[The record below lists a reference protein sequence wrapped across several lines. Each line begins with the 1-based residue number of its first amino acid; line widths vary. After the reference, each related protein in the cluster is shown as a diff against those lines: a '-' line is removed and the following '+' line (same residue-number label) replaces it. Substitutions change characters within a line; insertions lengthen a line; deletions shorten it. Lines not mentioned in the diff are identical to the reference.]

1 MGRTQARE
9 GNPGVMAHGSRASSL
24 RASIAYAQ
32 GGYFLLTGLWPLLS
46 IKTFQLVTGPKTD
59 LWLVKTVG
67 VVVAAIGATLI
78 MAGSRRQQAP
88 EIPLLGISS
97 AAALGGIDLVYVA
110 KGRIAR
116 VYLLDALAEAG
127 LIACWLAE
135 LMHSRQQGTA

>member
-1 MGRTQARE
+1 
-9 GNPGVMAHGSRASSL
+9 MAHGSRASSL

-67 VVVAAIGATLI
+67 VVVAAIGATLV

-127 LIACWLAE
+127 VIACWLAE
-135 LMHSRQQGTA
+135 LMHSRQQGIA

>member
-1 MGRTQARE
+1 
-9 GNPGVMAHGSRASSL
+9 MAHGSRASSL

-110 KGRIAR
+110 KGRIPR